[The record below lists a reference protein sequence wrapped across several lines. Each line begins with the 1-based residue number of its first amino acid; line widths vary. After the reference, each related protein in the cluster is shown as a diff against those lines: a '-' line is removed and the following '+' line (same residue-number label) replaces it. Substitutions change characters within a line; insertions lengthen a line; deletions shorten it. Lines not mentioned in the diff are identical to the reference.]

1 MRIFSSLPHAL
12 ALLAGMALLVTA
24 SAAQIRVQDLRAQ
37 FVREPSPVRRAKLLP
52 KLERAEFEEIRQQID
67 GGDYPK
73 ALEILGGYR
82 DNVRATQKALD
93 ATGVDPEKKP
103 AGYKELQI
111 AVRES
116 LRQLSEILVSLP
128 PDWKMGFEDIRRE
141 LEAANGRLIVQLFPH
156 QPGHQSQNG
165 KAKP

>member
-1 MRIFSSLPHAL
+1 MRIFSALPQVLAPVAGV
-12 ALLAGMALLVTA
+12 ALLMTA

-52 KLERAEFEEIRQQID
+52 RLEQAEFGEIRQQID
-67 GGDYPK
+67 GADYAK
-73 ALEILGGYR
+73 ALELLGDYR
-82 DNVRATQKALD
+82 DEVRATQKALD

-116 LRQLSEILVSLP
+116 LRQLSEILVALP
-128 PDWKMGFEDIRRE
+128 VDWKMGFEDIRHE
-141 LEAANGRLIVQLFPH
+141 LEAANNRLIVQLFPH
-156 QPGHQSQNG
+156 QPGHQPQNG
-165 KAKP
+165 KPKS